1 MKRFAC
7 LVIAILS
14 LVGSSVTAVSCITVV
29 MPDTEQGGSLPVI
42 NSFIADPNSITL
54 GASSMISWNVSNAT
68 RVSIDQGIG
77 SVGLIGSTSVSPGT
91 TTTYTLTATNASGST
106 TATTRVLVAG
116 TPSSSVSEGPP
127 IINSFTASP
136 TTIPAGSSTTLNWNV
151 SNATSVSINPTV
163 GTVGTSGSTS
173 ISPTTTTNYT
183 LTASNATGTTVAT
196 IQVLVTALTPS
207 PSLIGL
213 PFIHWFS
220 ADPESIVAGEVSI
233 LSWSVSNANSVT
245 ISPTIVGNPRGSV
258 DASGSLPIAPSVS
271 TTYTL
276 TAANAAGTSSQSVTI
291 IVNPQPAVSPSLNWA
306 GTWQT
311 NWGTMHLSQ
320 SAGQVTGTYE
330 HDNGKIIGSI
340 SKNMLG
346 NILVGTWSESPSYAP
361 PNDAGDIEWVMSP
374 DFNSFKGYWRYGS
387 SGEWDGTW
395 NGTRLS
401 P

>member
-1 MKRFAC
+1 MKRLAWII
-7 LVIAILS
+7 IAIL
-14 LVGSSVTAVSCITVV
+14 LLIGLSVTAVSCITVV
-29 MPDTEQGGSLPVI
+29 VPDAEQGGSLPVI

-54 GASSMISWNVSNAT
+54 GAYSMISWSVSNAT
-68 RVSIDQGIG
+68 RVSIDQGMG
-77 SVGLIGSTSVSPGT
+77 SVGLTGSTSVSPDM
-91 TTTYTLTATNASGST
+91 TTTYTLTATNARGSA
-106 TATTRVLVAG
+106 TATTQILVMG
-116 TPSSSVSEGPP
+116 TSSSSVSEGSP
-127 IINSFTASP
+127 IINAFTASS
-136 TTIPAGSSTTLNWNV
+136 TTVPAGSLTTLNWDV

-163 GTVGTSGSTS
+163 GAVGTSGSTS

-207 PSLIGL
+207 SSLTGL

-233 LSWSVSNANSVT
+233 LSWSVSNADSVT
-245 ISPTIVGNPRGSV
+245 ISPTIVRNLGGSV
-258 DASGSLPIAPSVS
+258 DASGSAPISPSV
-271 TTYTL
+271 TTNYTL
-276 TAANAAGTSSQSVTI
+276 TAANAAGTSSETITI

-330 HDNGKIIGSI
+330 HDNGKIIGYI

-374 DFNSFKGYWRYGS
+374 DFNSFTGYWRYGS

-395 NGTRLS
+395 DATRLS